1 MGMRYA
7 GFMAAARE
15 DRLTREQREE
25 EDKIREQSY
34 QRQIERDEAAHQR
47 QLELLDIRQKNALRL
62 SGIAAAKAQK
72 KKDAALK
79 RQVDAIILTQNLP
92 DTPKVRAELAAGLEI
107 YDPKTFLSDIANGRT
122 RINSTGAPSSPSTE
136 VPEFPV
142 GETVGPDIEA
152 PRVDM
157 TTSEATNPSIRLSTQ
172 GAATEASEPTDS
184 QMSDLDLARRNDAM
198 EAAPAEAP
206 SVEPQP
212 SMNIDPQTEFALG
225 TPVTEEEPAEDGPV
239 ISYGNNPYIKLE
251 DYAGLDAMQLEQQI
265 RMLSSKG
272 YTDEELKP
280 LRSELEYVKKTE
292 QDKEED
298 FTDLIGGADSF
309 GKLNSLQ
316 GSLDAQL
323 AEGKIDQDEFD
334 NRSGLI
340 VKATERL
347 IDINRQNAEK
357 DGGQLMYFPFTSTG
371 MVGSDG
377 QLVTVR
383 DGQYIDAQ
391 GNPIDVSGG
400 RLLPPDGYETFIRNY
415 NNSAQKIA
423 TDIDQG
429 VGAVQAISDYRQMV
443 IESPQGL
450 NTYISVAGR
459 LVSEA
464 NSIKSAFEGVV
475 NGEYSYTTFENNV
488 MSSIRDLSAD
498 DRRIARAQLRTAYAM
513 AAFSGSTGQALSDR
527 ELMMNLENIG
537 QGITDPKKVVGLL
550 NDAMS
555 EVVTRTEQKRSTKFN
570 SFIATEDL
578 KQTMSDTP
586 IGMDFQSYLYNREN
600 PIIDDR
606 TLINVD
612 DALKGQTDY
621 AYKAV
626 EDVASGNYTLDDI
639 PNMTFQQ
646 FQEFLKGQPYD
657 PANPDS
663 GSVYDQYSEDELRE
677 YFTKNGGKL

>member
-1 MGMRYA
+1 MSMRYA

-25 EDKIREQSY
+25 EDKIRDQNY
-34 QRQIERDEAAHQR
+34 QRQLERDEAAHQR

-62 SGIAAAKAQK
+62 SGIAASKAQK
-72 KKDAALK
+72 AKDAALK
-79 RQVDAIILTQNLP
+79 KKVDALILTQGLP
-92 DTPKVRAELAAGLEI
+92 DTTQVRSELAAGLELYGVDNFVTNLKSGRI
-107 YDPKTFLSDIANGRT
+107 RLDTSGVEAN
-122 RINSTGAPSSPSTE
+122 ASTE
-136 VPEFPV
+136 APEYSMGEPV
-142 GETVGPDIEA
+142 EATVDA

-157 TTSEATNPSIRLSTQ
+157 TSSDATAPEMRLSTQ
-172 GAATEASEPTDS
+172 GGATSLSEPTDT
-184 QMSDLDLARRNDAM
+184 QMSDL
-198 EAAPAEAP
+198 
-206 SVEPQP
+206 S
-212 SMNIDPQTEFALG
+212 LG
-225 TPVTEEEPAEDGPV
+225 TPDDQETGLGTPTVAAQTELSFGTPVEEEPAAEEPGSV
-239 ISYGNNPYIKLE
+239 FSYGNNPYIKLE

-272 YTDEELKP
+272 YTDEELAP
-280 LRSELEYVKKTE
+280 LRDELEFVKKAE
-292 QDKEED
+292 QKPED
-298 FTDLIGGADSF
+298 GFSDLIKEADSF

-323 AEGKIDQDEFD
+323 VEGDIDQDEFD
-334 NRSGLI
+334 KRSGL
-340 VKATERL
+340 VLKATERL

-391 GNPIDVSGG
+391 GKPIDVSGG

-443 IESPQGL
+443 IDSPQGL

-488 MSSIRDLSAD
+488 MASIRDLSAD
-498 DRRIARAQLRTAYAM
+498 DRRIARAQLRAAYAM

-626 EDVASGNYTLDDI
+626 EDVDSGNYTLDDI
-639 PNMTFQQ
+639 PHMTFQQ
-646 FQEFLKGQPYD
+646 FQEFLKGQTYD
-657 PANPDS
+657 PANPDA

-677 YFTKNGGKL
+677 YFIKNGGKL

>member
-1 MGMRYA
+1 MSMRYA

-25 EDKIREQSY
+25 EENIRDQNY
-34 QRQIERDEAAHQR
+34 QRQLERDDAAHQR

-62 SGIAAAKAQK
+62 SGIAASKAQK

-79 RQVDAIILTQNLP
+79 KKVDALILTQGLP
-92 DTPKVRAELAAGLEI
+92 DSTQVRSELAAGLELYGVDNFVTNLKSGRI
-107 YDPKTFLSDIANGRT
+107 RLDTSGIEAN
-122 RINSTGAPSSPSTE
+122 ASTE
-136 VPEFPV
+136 APIYNMGEPV
-142 GETVGPDIEA
+142 EATVDA

-157 TTSEATNPSIRLSTQ
+157 TNSDATAPGLRLNTQEGSTSL
-172 GAATEASEPTDS
+172 SEPTDT
-184 QMSDLDLARRNDAM
+184 QMSDL
-198 EAAPAEAP
+198 
-206 SVEPQP
+206 
-212 SMNIDPQTEFALG
+212 TLG
-225 TPVTEEEPAEDGPV
+225 TPDNQETGLGTPPLEAQTELSFGTPVEDEPAAEEGGS
-239 ISYGNNPYIKLE
+239 IFSYGNNPYIKLE
-251 DYAGLDAMQLEQQI
+251 DYAGLDSTRLGQELRI
-265 RMLSSKG
+265 LSSKG
-272 YTDEELKP
+272 YTDEELAP
-280 LRSELEYVKKTE
+280 LRSEMEYVKQSE
-292 QDKEED
+292 QGNEED

-323 AEGKIDQDEFD
+323 VEGKIDQAEFD
-334 NRSGLI
+334 KRSGL
-340 VKATERL
+340 VLKANERL
-347 IDINRQNAEK
+347 IETNRRNAEK

-391 GNPIDVSGG
+391 GNPLDVSGG

-429 VGAVQAISDYRQMV
+429 VGAVQAISDYRQMI
-443 IESPQGL
+443 IEAPQGL
-450 NTYISVAGR
+450 NPYISVAGN
-459 LVSEA
+459 LVSKA
-464 NSIKSAFEGVV
+464 NSINSAFKGVV

-488 MSSIRDLSAD
+488 MNSIRDLSAD
-498 DRRIARAQLRTAYAM
+498 DRRIARAQLRAAYAM
-513 AAFSGSTGQALSDR
+513 AAFSGSTGQALSDK
-527 ELMMNLENIG
+527 ELTMNLENIG

-570 SFIATEDL
+570 SFIAAEDL

-586 IGMDFQSYLYNREN
+586 IGMDFQTYLYNREN

-612 DALKGQTDY
+612 NALKGKTDY

-626 EDVASGNYTLDDI
+626 EDVSSGNYTLQDI
-639 PNMTFQQ
+639 PRMTFQQ

-657 PANPDS
+657 PSNPDS
-663 GSVYDQYSEDELRE
+663 GSVYDQYKEDELRA